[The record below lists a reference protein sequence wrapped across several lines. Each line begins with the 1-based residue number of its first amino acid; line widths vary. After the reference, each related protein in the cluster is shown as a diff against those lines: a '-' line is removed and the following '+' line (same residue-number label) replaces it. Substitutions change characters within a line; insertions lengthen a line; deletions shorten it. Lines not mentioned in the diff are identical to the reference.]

1 MTTRGIKVISFNVN
15 GLTNPIK
22 RSRILNKM
30 KKDRAQIVYLQE
42 THLNNNEH
50 EKLRRMG
57 FTNMF
62 SSAYESGRRRGVVIL
77 ISRALNFEKSFELK
91 DKDGRFILVRGTVD
105 GNQVTLMNVYAPP
118 GSDLSFFK
126 YIVNI
131 MVTETQGPLICG
143 GDLNIRLQPDLD
155 SSKRKK
161 PGS

>member
-1 MTTRGIKVISFNVN
+1 
-15 GLTNPIK
+15 
-22 RSRILNKM
+22 M

-50 EKLRRMG
+50 EKLMRMG

-91 DKDGRFILVRGTVD
+91 DKDERFILVRGTVD

-126 YIVNI
+126 NIVNI
-131 MVTETQGPLICG
+131 MVTETQGPLI
-143 GDLNIRLQPDLD
+143 
-155 SSKRKK
+155 
-161 PGS
+161 